1 MKRMDNYNFPI
12 GADNSDAPWNEIEL
26 PVIDTEVTV
35 SITISKTIK
44 VPVVD
49 YTLDEEGYPD
59 LSNCDLKQAVS
70 NSGKLPNLKDWN
82 IDEFEIIQE

>member
-1 MKRMDNYNFPI
+1 MDNYNFPI
-12 GADNSDAPWNEIEL
+12 GADNPDAPWNEVEL
-26 PVIDTEVTV
+26 PTINTEVTV

-44 VPVVD
+44 VPVID
-49 YTLDEEGYPD
+49 YTIDEEGYPD
-59 LSNCDLKQAVS
+59 LSNYDLKQAVS

>member
-1 MKRMDNYNFPI
+1 MYNNYDYPCGTDDPN
-12 GADNSDAPWNEIEL
+12 APWNEVEL
-26 PVIDTEVTV
+26 PAINTEVTV

-59 LSNCDLKQAVS
+59 FSNCDLKQAVN
-70 NSGKLPNLKDWN
+70 NSGKLPNLEDWN
-82 IDEFEIIQE
+82 IDEFETVQE

>member
-1 MKRMDNYNFPI
+1 MDNYNYPI
-12 GADNSDAPWNEIEL
+12 GADNPDAPWNEVEL
-26 PVIDTEVTV
+26 PTINTEVTV

-44 VPVVD
+44 IPVVD

-70 NSGKLPNLKDWN
+70 NSSKLPNLEDWN
-82 IDEFEIIQE
+82 IDEFEIVQEGV

>member
-1 MKRMDNYNFPI
+1 MKRMDNYNYPI
-12 GADNSDAPWNEIEL
+12 GADNPDAPWNEVEL
-26 PVIDTEVTV
+26 PTINTEVTV

-70 NSGKLPNLKDWN
+70 NSGELPNLKDWS

>member
-1 MKRMDNYNFPI
+1 MDNYNYPI
-12 GADNSDAPWNEIEL
+12 GADNPDAPWNEVEL
-26 PVIDTEVTV
+26 PAIDTEVTV

-44 VPVVD
+44 VPVID
-49 YTLDEEGYPD
+49 YTIDEEGYPD

-82 IDEFEIIQE
+82 IDEFEIVQE